1 MYGRFEN
8 RLFLCITS
16 NIFLLLNNNQF
27 PFFSLSVKEK
37 KQKNTSDFAKAYTFA
52 IPTNV
57 KRSSDRQTPTMQ
69 KDAALLRLYTFY

>member
-37 KQKNTSDFAKAYTFA
+37 KQKNTSDFAKAYTITVPA
-52 IPTNV
+52 TLYRLSGRQAPCV
-57 KRSSDRQTPTMQ
+57 KSD
-69 KDAALLRLYTFY
+69 Y